1 MSEPDTHA
9 STPNTAAA
17 NAEPPIVKVV
27 QDIPVVFVD
36 GVTQH
41 ITAPGISKFYL
52 YRSDAN
58 PKDPTSFS
66 NLAVIQVIMPAIG
79 FADMVAFFEHRLKVM
94 VQRGDLSQAVVDERR
109 DSYSKMPIV

>member
-41 ITAPGISKFYL
+41 ITAPGILAYQ
-52 YRSDAN
+52 
-58 PKDPTSFS
+58 SFIYIG
-66 NLAVIQVIMPAIG
+66 VMQTQKIQPHSPIW
-79 FADMVAFFEHRLKVM
+79 RLF
-94 VQRGDLSQAVVDERR
+94 R
-109 DSYSKMPIV
+109 